1 MSSARSSSDSAPQTI
16 AAIDIENQEEK
27 DAAEDNIDQT
37 LQTLMNKIDEED
49 DLDILSKDK
58 EAQYLSDTANENSI
72 EIGSKSNNTVSII
85 KVPKKKQFREIK
97 EAERKF
103 VTKQLIIE
111 KLSQ

>member
-1 MSSARSSSDSAPQTI
+1 M
-16 AAIDIENQEEK
+16 
-27 DAAEDNIDQT
+27 AAEDNIDQT

-49 DLDILSKDK
+49 DLDILG
-58 EAQYLSDTANENSI
+58 AQYLTDTANENSI
-72 EIGSKSNNTVSII
+72 EIGSKSAKSPGLNQN
-85 KVPKKKQFREIK
+85 KKKKFREIK